1 MSGGRFA
8 SGSGRGG
15 RGSGGRSGRG
25 GYGGRG
31 SSGRGNFR
39 RNDTGNTPENIKK
52 EFTPHQVGKQQ
63 KITYDSMKEHVIMTA
78 QRNCKNGGDLAAA
91 LRNGVDDTPGAEP
104 VRTLE
109 THTDG

>member
-31 SSGRGNFR
+31 SSGRGNFG
-39 RNDTGNTPENIKK
+39 RNDTGGASERK
-52 EFTPHQVGKQQ
+52 
-63 KITYDSMKEHVIMTA
+63 S
-78 QRNCKNGGDLAAA
+78 
-91 LRNGVDDTPGAEP
+91 LRHIRQANN
-104 VRTLE
+104 RKL
-109 THTDG
+109 HTIR